1 MAGGAVTR
9 LVALLIASLFGV
21 VVASAASPKW
31 RDSLHHRVS
40 VEVRPAYHI
49 ASHYAMRQGSHPL
62 NSALSLH
69 ARYSFSF
76 SKDSSMGE
84 LFPTAYQGV
93 GIAAYTYWEHDL
105 MGTPMA
111 AYIFQGA
118 RIADI
123 APNLSIGYEWN
134 LGYSW
139 GWHPN
144 DAMNSRGNVMINV
157 AIPFVWRV
165 GDNWEFSFTPDFTHF
180 SNGDTHFSNAG
191 SNMFGLRLGATY
203 LFNNERIAASARRF
217 IEPSKSLINKCV
229 AKHITYDIIAYG
241 GWRADRFMEDG
252 AFFYVDKALPIAG
265 LNFQPTYHLNDYF
278 GVGASLDLQLDSSLN
293 LYGAIKD
300 ENGNTIAY
308 SRPSLWEQT
317 EVGLSVRGEIRA
329 PIFTIGVGIGVN
341 MHNVG
346 YDMSRFYTTFSL
358 KAHVTRQLFL
368 YVGYRFNSTQ
378 YTHNLMYGIGIRL

>member
-1 MAGGAVTR
+1 MARGTVAR

-21 VVASAASPKW
+21 TVAHATSPKW
-31 RDSLHHRVS
+31 CDSLHHRVS
-40 VEVRPAYHI
+40 VEVRPAYHM
-49 ASHYAMRQGSHPL
+49 ASHYIMRESKPPL

-76 SKDSSMGE
+76 SPDSRMGR
-84 LFPTAYQGV
+84 LFPTAYQGI
-93 GIAAYTYWEHDL
+93 GIAAYTYWNHDL

-111 AYIFQGA
+111 LYLFQGA

-123 APNLSIGYEWN
+123 APNLSVGYEWN
-134 LGYSW
+134 LGFSW

-157 AIPFVWRV
+157 AIPLTWRV
-165 GDNWEFSFTPDFTHF
+165 AEHWELSFTPDFTHF

-203 LFNNERIAASARRF
+203 LFTPEHTKARARRF
-217 IEPSKSLINKCV
+217 ISPSESLAGRGF
-229 AKHITYDIIAYG
+229 AKHMTYDIVAYG
-241 GWRADRFMEDG
+241 AWRSDRFTEG
-252 AFFYVDKALPIAG
+252 GTLFYIDKALPIAG
-265 LNFQPTYHLNDYF
+265 INFQPTYHLNDYF
-278 GVGASLDLQLDSSLN
+278 GIGASLDLQFDSSLN
-293 LYGAIKD
+293 LYDGIRD
-300 ENGNTIAY
+300 EQGNTIAY

-317 EVGLSVRGEIRA
+317 ELGISLRGEISA

-341 MHNVG
+341 MNDVG
-346 YDMSRFYTTFSL
+346 YDMSRLYTTFSL
-358 KAHVTRQLFL
+358 KAHITRRLFL

-378 YTHNLMYGIGIRL
+378 YTHNLMYGLGIRL